1 MDWEE
6 INTYLISRAV
16 VVAIIAIFGGLP
28 AWAILLMSAGVILVC
43 IAAVALG
50 NLERRAQLRETFY
63 YSGLLLQVL
72 PLLILT
78 IGYLDLPDSEIGWF
92 KAVALGFL
100 SVTLVIC
107 WFGDGIDGKFGY
119 LRTYSEAGTV
129 LIAEG
134 IISAICSAAS
144 DNEYHALTIVNL
156 VVFALCVAIIIIARL
171 TKGSNME

>member
-1 MDWEE
+1 M
-6 INTYLISRAV
+6 
-16 VVAIIAIFGGLP
+16 
-28 AWAILLMSAGVILVC
+28 
-43 IAAVALG
+43 
-50 NLERRAQLRETFY
+50 
-63 YSGLLLQVL
+63 
-72 PLLILT
+72 
-78 IGYLDLPDSEIGWF
+78 
-92 KAVALGFL
+92 
-100 SVTLVIC
+100 IC